1 MLEFLF
7 IVILSFICLL
17 RTCINQ
23 HNDKLILLQKMCL
36 NSILDLENLRLIE
49 DEERRWTDENVDAV
63 AQKNFPNINREAALC
78 RPILF
83 SNWLS
88 KDYIPVE
95 RERLREYVKA
105 RLKVGYFL
113 SQSTNLDIYV
123 HLLLHLDVYPILHF
137 KQNTAS
143 AKSII
148 F

>member
-1 MLEFLF
+1 MMNSYYYKKLF
-7 IVILSFICLL
+7 
-17 RTCINQ
+17 
-23 HNDKLILLQKMCL
+23 L
-36 NSILDLENLRLIE
+36 NSILNVGNFRLIE

-113 SQSTNLDIYV
+113 
-123 HLLLHLDVYPILHF
+123 
-137 KQNTAS
+137 
-143 AKSII
+143 KSIHLFRYLCTLI
-148 F
+148 IKSGCVSHFAF

>member
-23 HNDKLILLQKMCL
+23 HNDKLIHVLLQKVFL

-113 SQSTNLDIYV
+113 
-123 HLLLHLDVYPILHF
+123 
-137 KQNTAS
+137 
-143 AKSII
+143 KSIHLFRYLCTLI
-148 F
+148 ITSGCVSHFAF